1 MMSQSSVCW
10 NVKCIRRNRWPRSGL
25 CPPASHTRSET
36 DWLRLPDGGTL
47 TISLEA
53 DNGNAHIRFKDTG
66 IGLTEDELKQLFVP
80 FNSSFRNGTGLGLPI
95 VYQIISAHNGTIAV
109 RSRKGMG
116 TTFVIDL

>member
-1 MMSQSSVCW
+1 MP
-10 NVKCIRRNRWPRSGL
+10 N
-25 CPPASHTRSET
+25 
-36 DWLRLPDGGTL
+36 GGTL

-53 DNGNAHIRFKDTG
+53 RNGNARIRFEDTG
-66 IGLTEDELKQLFVP
+66 IGLAEDELKRLFVP

-109 RSRKGMG
+109 RSHKGMG